1 MPGGEI
7 HLTFKGA
14 QDLYLTDN
22 PQISYFK
29 SVYKRYT
36 NFAMEVMELD
46 LNGNSFQ
53 LFSSSS
59 NERKL
64 SFKIPRNG
72 DLLHYIYL
80 TADIPDVESTSSE
93 QFQWIRRLGEYL
105 IKEITIVGGDSRV
118 YNKIT
123 SEHLHVYAETKIP
136 ESKINAY
143 NEMIGNVPEMYD
155 PANANSNNGIY
166 PDGTTNL
173 PSIRGRK
180 LTIPIP
186 FWFCLTSGNALPL
199 VAIQKMEF
207 RIDVTLRRTEELFT
221 VINNTADTSS
231 VSTSTFRKR
240 IRPSDSK
247 VATFANS
254 NLSNLLN
261 CFANYIFLDKEER
274 KRFALTEHK
283 YLMTQYNISNDI
295 TKTETDNNF
304 TINLKNF
311 NHPVQQIYVM
321 LRFINNE
328 EANQWSNYTVWEYG
342 PNGKLESPDTKNFVS
357 EFVKTHY
364 NLSNPQYYKHPD
376 IIDSLEIQL
385 NSDTIKNSVTYPE
398 YFKNINQFFFNNCAR
413 DNNSIYSYSYGIDNK
428 KNQPSG
434 SLNYSR
440 IKQKELKI
448 IKKANLSGDVRII
461 VITENINFFRVLG
474 GMAGTEF
481 EN

>member
-36 NFAMEVMELD
+36 NFAMEVIELD

-53 LFSSSS
+53 LFSSLSTD
-59 NERKL
+59 RKL

-80 TADIPDVESTSSE
+80 TADIPDVVSTSTE

-123 SEHLHVYAETKIP
+123 SEYLHVYAETKIP

-155 PANANSNNGIY
+155 PANVNNNNGIY
-166 PDGTTNL
+166 PNGSTNV

-207 RIDVTLRRTEELFT
+207 RIDVTLRRTHELFT
-221 VINNTADTSS
+221 IINNTANIASNL
-231 VSTSTFRKR
+231 TSTFRKR
-240 IRPSDSK
+240 IRPGDTRVS
-247 VATFANS
+247 TFANANS
-254 NLSNLLN
+254 SNLLN
-261 CFANYIFLDKEER
+261 CFGNYIFLDKEER

-283 YLMTQYNISNDI
+283 YLMTQYHINNSNSY
-295 TKTETDNNF
+295 TSSN
-304 TINLKNF
+304 INLELTDF
-311 NHPVQQIYVM
+311 NHPIQQIYVL
-321 LRFINNE
+321 LRFIHNE
-328 EANQWSNYTVWEYG
+328 DANQWSNYTVWEYG

-357 EFVKTHY
+357 EFVKSHY
-364 NLSNPQYYKHPD
+364 TLSNPQYYKNPD
-376 IIDSLEIQL
+376 ILDTLEIQL
-385 NSDTIKNSVTYPE
+385 NSDTIKNSVTYSE
-398 YFKNINQFFFNNCAR
+398 YFKNINPYFFNNCAR

-434 SLNYSR
+434 SLNFSR
-440 IKQKELKI
+440 IQNKNII
-448 IKKANLSGDVRII
+448 IKKKDNITSEVRLI
-461 VITENINFFRVLG
+461 VIAENINFFRVIG
-474 GMAGTEF
+474 GMSGTEF

>member
-123 SEHLHVYAETKIP
+123 SEYLHVYAETKIP

-166 PDGTTNL
+166 PNGSNNV

-221 VINNTADTSS
+221 VINNTADTASI
-231 VSTSTFRKR
+231 STSTFRKR
-240 IRPSDSK
+240 VRPSDSK
-247 VATFANS
+247 VTTFANNNS
-254 NLSNLLN
+254 SNLLN
-261 CFANYIFLDKEER
+261 CFGNFIFLDKEER

-283 YLMTQYNISNDI
+283 YLMTQYHTNNSNSY
-295 TKTETDNNF
+295 TSSN
-304 TINLKNF
+304 INLELTDF
-311 NHPVQQIYVM
+311 NHPIQQIYVL
-321 LRFINNE
+321 LRFIHNE
-328 EANQWSNYTVWEYG
+328 NANQWSNYTVWEYG
-342 PNGKLESPDTKNFVS
+342 PNGKLESPDTNNFVS
-357 EFVKTHY
+357 EFVKSHY
-364 NLSNPQYYKHPD
+364 TLSNPQYYKNPD
-376 IIDSLEIQL
+376 ILDTLEIQL
-385 NSDTIKNSVTYPE
+385 NSDTIKNSVTYSE
-398 YFKNINQFFFNNCAR
+398 YFKNINPYFFNNCAR

-440 IKQKELKI
+440 IQNKNII
-448 IKKANLSGDVRII
+448 IKKKDNITSEVRLI
-461 VITENINFFRVLG
+461 VIAENINFFRVLG